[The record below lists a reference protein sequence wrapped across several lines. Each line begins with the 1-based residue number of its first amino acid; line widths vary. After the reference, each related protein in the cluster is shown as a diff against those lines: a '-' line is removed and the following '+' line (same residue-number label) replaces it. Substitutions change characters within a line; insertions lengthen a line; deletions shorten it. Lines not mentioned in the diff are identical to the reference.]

1 MSVRVMSHVWE
12 HSDAR
17 LGARL
22 VLLAIADFANDS
34 GMAWPSV
41 ETLAAKSRLSSR
53 QVQRIL
59 RQLVNDGDLTL
70 HENAG
75 PHGCHL
81 YQIALAGD
89 KSSGRQIVRG
99 DKSSVKG
106 VTNRTGGVT
115 NPTKNVSK
123 MSPEPS
129 IEPSL
134 EPSGEPLDRRKRS
147 TPRRGTQVPDTFPI
161 DERWVQWA
169 DDNGFSVDQ
178 LRAQVPQFLD
188 FYRAKGETRK
198 DWDASFRTW
207 MRNARDWG
215 HLNGSKI
222 TPFQSNGNRKQG
234 GWSADDFA
242 AYALELERQG
252 Q

>member
-22 VLLAIADFANDS
+22 VLLAIADFANDT

-81 YQIALAGD
+81 YQIVLTGD

-99 DKSSVKG
+99 DKSDTKG
-106 VTNRTGGVT
+106 VTNRAGGVT
-115 NPTKNVSK
+115 NPTKTVSK

-129 IEPSL
+129 LEPST
-134 EPSGEPLDRRKRS
+134 EPSGEPSLAAPKKKRA
-147 TPRRGTQVPDTFPI
+147 TQVPDDFAVT
-161 DERWVQWA
+161 DALEAWGA
-169 DDNGFSVDQ
+169 ENGITPEQ
-178 LRAQVPQFLD
+178 MRAQVPQFQD
-188 FYRAKGETRK
+188 HYRAKGETRK
-198 DWDASFRTW
+198 DWPASFRTW
-207 MRNARDWG
+207 MRNAQRWG
-215 HLNGSKI
+215 QLDPKPSNV
-222 TPFQSNGNRKQG
+222 TPFQSNGHRPAGRRGYTSDELLAMAREEANR
-234 GWSADDFA
+234 
-242 AYALELERQG
+242 
-252 Q
+252 